1 MATTKAKPAAEV
13 ETETTESEVKD
24 DAKPVTKSDV
34 VEIVKSLL
42 PGGSTETETAETVTE
57 TETTEP
63 LTSRQEEAR
72 ASNIVLEK
80 IKELKDAFDE
90 GKSKEP
96 DKKEPETQPGKP
108 VGRWIEKVLW
118 GKE

>member
-1 MATTKAKPAAEV
+1 MATAKTKPVTEEPEVTEPATDE
-13 ETETTESEVKD
+13 
-24 DAKPVTKSDV
+24 KPVTKSDV
-34 VEIVKSLL
+34 VEIVKGLL
-42 PGGSTETETAETVTE
+42 PGVSTETTETETTVSE
-57 TETTEP
+57 ATEP

-80 IKELKDAFDE
+80 IQELKTAFDE

-96 DKKEPETQPGKP
+96 DKKEPESVPGKQTT
-108 VGRWIEKVLW
+108 RWIEKVLW